1 MFTILNIK
9 FFKLFLDFYRLF
21 VNFRYFIKVHGY
33 ILNNTERRNIMVKCN
48 VPNDPDKKG
57 NLEERCDGPASD
69 VYYQSEG
76 IEDDTGVKIPTEDA
90 VEEAKDWSEENKK

>member
-1 MFTILNIK
+1 
-9 FFKLFLDFYRLF
+9 
-21 VNFRYFIKVHGY
+21 
-33 ILNNTERRNIMVKCN
+33 MVKCN

>member
-1 MFTILNIK
+1 
-9 FFKLFLDFYRLF
+9 
-21 VNFRYFIKVHGY
+21 
-33 ILNNTERRNIMVKCN
+33 MVKCN

-90 VEEAKDWSEENKK
+90 VEEAKDWSEENKKQAVGTYNKIEFKSKTTKN